1 MLRCRGR
8 AGRRGGCR
16 YSANARCSTRAT
28 LGPAIPRSSRA
39 LKSPA
44 QRAHFSLRWTTSST
58 LPSSPV
64 MLSAARFATP
74 TGRAQCRR
82 LLATTAPTAPSAS
95 STTSSEPLTH
105 YRITLRRSAISLPQN
120 IKGTL
125 EALGIHRR
133 LQTVY
138 HRHTPDIAGKIL
150 TVKELVTVENVPES
164 AVRTKWE
171 QRQERKAPR
180 GYSVTGSKLQSDL

>member
-1 MLRCRGR
+1 MFT
-8 AGRRGGCR
+8 A
-16 YSANARCSTRAT
+16 AA
-28 LGPAIPRSSRA
+28 
-39 LKSPA
+39 
-44 QRAHFSLRWTTSST
+44 SLRSCASS
-58 LPSSPV
+58 
-64 MLSAARFATP
+64 SAK
-74 TGRAQCRR
+74 AQCRS
-82 LLATTAPTAPSAS
+82 LATSAAS
-95 STTSSEPLTH
+95 STAQSSTSEPLTH

-180 GYSVTGSKLQSDL
+180 GYSVTGSKLQVDL

>member
-1 MLRCRGR
+1 MF
-8 AGRRGGCR
+8 
-16 YSANARCSTRAT
+16 SAAA
-28 LGPAIPRSSRA
+28 
-39 LKSPA
+39 
-44 QRAHFSLRWTTSST
+44 SLRSCASS
-58 LPSSPV
+58 
-64 MLSAARFATP
+64 SAK
-74 TGRAQCRR
+74 AQCRR
-82 LLATTAPTAPSAS
+82 SLATSAVPSS
-95 STTSSEPLTH
+95 PSPSTSTSEPLTH

-171 QRQERKAPR
+171 QRQERKSSR